1 MWQPLLYYRVYAHGT
16 SYTRPTT
23 MRTNIVI
30 DDKLIAEAIKVTGAA
45 TKKEAVELGL
55 KALIQLKRQEQIR
68 GLRGK
73 LKWKDDLDRM
83 RLDA

>member
-1 MWQPLLYYRVYAHGT
+1 
-16 SYTRPTT
+16 

-30 DDKLIAEAIKVTGAA
+30 DDRLIAEAIKVTGAS

-68 GLRGK
+68 GMRGK
-73 LKWKDDLDRM
+73 LKWKDDLERM

>member
-1 MWQPLLYYRVYAHGT
+1 MWQPLHYPDVYLPRH
-16 SYTRPTT
+16 SYTRLTA

-30 DDKLIAEAIKVTGAA
+30 DDKLIAEAIKVTGAS

-83 RLDA
+83 RTDA